1 MDTQNTPIHIK
12 LWHKGFW
19 LLSIANMLLTMSVYM
34 LIPILPVWLM
44 HVDKISP
51 FYTGIIMGAYGL
63 GLFVLGPLCSWLVQ
77 KYRRSHVCSVSIFV
91 MICSIAG
98 FWYAQRKSITGIDE
112 IYCYIALRVI
122 LGATFGLAQM
132 VLSSTLIIDKCE
144 SFQRTEANHHASWFG
159 RFALS
164 LGPMLAIVISH
175 LHYNVI
181 LISMLLAGVSILLI
195 RSVKFPFRAP
205 DDTQKVFSSDRF
217 FLFEGKRLFLNLV
230 LITSVLG
237 IIMTMPCSSFFY
249 AMIMVGF
256 LLALLSEK
264 FVFAD
269 ADLKSET
276 VSGLIVIC
284 AALIIM
290 LTRRQLVSNYISP
303 LFIGFGIGIIGSRFL
318 LFFIKLSHHCQ
329 RGTSQ
334 STFFIAWEFGISL
347 GLFLGYAFFYGQ
359 ESRLLVCCIIL
370 TSLALILYNFFTH
383 PWYIAHKNR

>member
-1 MDTQNTPIHIK
+1 VN
-12 LWHKGFW
+12 
-19 LLSIANMLLTMSVYM
+19 LSSV
-34 LIPILPVWLM
+34 P
-44 HVDKISP
+44 KR
-51 FYTGIIMGAYGL
+51 IITLL
-63 GLFVLGPLCSWLVQ
+63 GLDVLLCP
-77 KYRRSHVCSVSIFV
+77 
-91 MICSIAG
+91 
-98 FWYAQRKSITGIDE
+98 
-112 IYCYIALRVI
+112 
-122 LGATFGLAQM
+122 
-132 VLSSTLIIDKCE
+132 
-144 SFQRTEANHHASWFG
+144 
-159 RFALS
+159 

-217 FLFEGKRLFLNLV
+217 FLFEGKWLFLNLV

-290 LTRRQLVSNYISP
+290 LTRRQLVTNYISP
-303 LFIGFGIGIIGSRFL
+303 LFLGFGIGIIGSRFL

-359 ESRLLVCCIIL
+359 ESSLLVCCIIL